1 MADRGKHRVAPV
13 PAPTKKQY
21 AYIPC
26 PRSEEVGTEFA
37 LQLLRSHHQEPP
49 TPEKQPGKFDKRQTF
64 VAGKLKK
71 NNGKLNET
79 FFVNIFLLNYI
90 LVHLRLYTNYSL
102 VVMTARVWK
111 RLWKIKFSEY
121 EFKTRTLIVY
131 LDVCEC
137 LSNERYFYLEWSRGR
152 LMLET

>member
-1 MADRGKHRVAPV
+1 MYFSSKITFFVDEYNIRRFNNLIEHFILYWQKNSFASYQNIGIRFQGVSIRQLVALEQCSSVRRRMADRGKHRVAPV

-71 NNGKLNET
+71 K
-79 FFVNIFLLNYI
+79 
-90 LVHLRLYTNYSL
+90 
-102 VVMTARVWK
+102 
-111 RLWKIKFSEY
+111 KIE
-121 EFKTRTLIVY
+121 
-131 LDVCEC
+131 
-137 LSNERYFYLEWSRGR
+137 N
-152 LMLET
+152 